1 MKQVAISLSSLFSG
15 IILLCTLIF
24 ITNDQIKTFNSWNE
38 SKGIFWSSAIQLNIM
53 QLYYFSFILIILNSP
68 FSTLSF
74 TTSYI
79 MYPIPKSFF
88 IEPAI
93 ISLV

>member
-24 ITNDQIKTFNSWNE
+24 ITNDQIKNFNSWNE

-53 QLYYFSFILIILNSP
+53 QLYYFSFILII
-68 FSTLSF
+68 
-74 TTSYI
+74 I
-79 MYPIPKSFF
+79 G
-88 IEPAI
+88 I
-93 ISLV
+93 ISSIYIFFNSKI